1 MAIVPLAACS
11 PTIRKPQWLH
21 PGPAPLQRANAVQFD
36 PYPPNDLGPK
46 IVGGRPLDY
55 AVPLNEVTRA
65 RQFRP
70 NGPRSQM
77 PVLVPQTPAYVPTV
91 PGTLPVQAMPVQSLP
106 VQALPSSGPP
116 PVEYRY

>member
-1 MAIVPLAACS
+1 MSFRNFVRSLALAASLAPLAACS
-11 PTIRKPQWLH
+11 PTIRKPRLLH
-21 PGPAPLQRANAVQFD
+21 PGPAPIQQYNATQFD

-65 RQFRP
+65 RQFQP
-70 NGPRSQM
+70 NGPQSAM
-77 PVLVPQTPAYVPTV
+77 PVLVPQTPAYVPT
-91 PGTLPVQAMPVQSLP
+91 LPPTAP
-106 VQALPSSGPP
+106 ATGP